1 LDPIPVALGA
11 AWVASRL
18 WFAPARR
25 RGGASV
31 SRAAPPRIVTLCVV
45 GQIVPPVQ
53 VGRLTQANV
62 RVVECSHTRP
72 FGEGVPSRV
81 RLSLTGRLRTYN
93 KGGPFGHWRYT

>member
-53 VGRLTQANV
+53 VGRL
-62 RVVECSHTRP
+62 
-72 FGEGVPSRV
+72 
-81 RLSLTGRLRTYN
+81 
-93 KGGPFGHWRYT
+93 